1 MGDDID
7 LFTDMRG
14 SALDSPK
21 YSYGIADYILRYRDH
36 LAITF
41 PKFGEQ
47 PIIIVPI
54 NNPNHTHR
62 GGVSL

>member
-21 YSYGIADYILRYRDH
+21 YSYGIADYILRCRDH
-36 LAITF
+36 LAHHI
-41 PKFGEQ
+41 PE
-47 PIIIVPI
+47 VWRAA
-54 NNPNHTHR
+54 NHCR
-62 GGVSL
+62 ANK